1 MSDIS
6 TINEITQEQ
15 LLSKLGNLPT
25 DKRNMV
31 AIAAPPGAGKTTLTD
46 WLVEEINE
54 SSQLKAQPLYLD
66 GFHFDN
72 ILLTKMNLLKWKGA
86 PNTFDVKGMENTLKR
101 LNACPA
107 EDVVVPVFDRSLE
120 IARAGASII
129 PKDANLLIVE
139 GNYILCDKS
148 PWDSLNKFFDLR
160 ILIKTPKNVLKDRLR
175 ERWKYYGL
183 DDESIRFKLYENDL
197 PNGDFVMEHS
207 RLVDYYLIQSQGD

>member
-1 MSDIS
+1 MSDKS

-15 LLSKLGNLPT
+15 LFGKLGNLPT
-25 DKRNMV
+25 DKRTVV
-31 AIAAPPGAGKTTLTD
+31 AIGAPPGAGKTTLTD
-46 WLVEEINE
+46 WLVEKINE
-54 SSQLKAQPLYLD
+54 NSQFKAQALYLD

-72 ILLTKMNLLKWKGA
+72 TLLTKMNLLKWKGA

-101 LNACPA
+101 LNGYPA

-129 PKDANLLIVE
+129 SKDTNLLIVE
-139 GNYILCDKS
+139 GNYILCDIS
-148 PWDSLNKFFDLR
+148 PWDSLNKYFDLR
-160 ILIKTPKNVLKDRLR
+160 ILIKTPKNVLKNRLR
-175 ERWKYYGL
+175 ERWEYYGL

-207 RLVDYYLIQSQGD
+207 RLIDYYLIQSQGD